1 MRDNHQVNLFL
12 RFLLWERGGIAL
24 PLNHRVPC
32 THVVVLQTYAD
43 DVSSYSSIQGLTFEE
58 DARCSKCDVPLIANC
73 NFCQNCGTK
82 VNIDGAFASRRE
94 FQSGYT

>member
-1 MRDNHQVNLFL
+1 MKKKRAL
-12 RFLLWERGGIAL
+12 GGRQ
-24 PLNHRVPC
+24 PS
-32 THVVVLQTYAD
+32 LQRTLSLGDTYAD

-73 NFCQNCGTK
+73 NFCQNCGNK

>member
-1 MRDNHQVNLFL
+1 MWPRNPISWLCVCGSV
-12 RFLLWERGGIAL
+12 LWPLAL
-24 PLNHRVPC
+24 G
-32 THVVVLQTYAD
+32 LQTYAD

-73 NFCQNCGTK
+73 NFCQNCGNK